1 MASISSLGIGSGLD
15 TETMLAQIKAGEQ
28 TRLSPYTA
36 LQTSYKS
43 KVSSWGQISAALS
56 ALQKP
61 TKSLTN
67 DAFNTLK
74 VSNNTAF
81 TATATSDAR
90 ADTHSVTVEKLAT
103 AHKIKTDAQKSQ
115 GSQDTQLGETT
126 SGNSRTVTITQT
138 VKQEDGTDKQ
148 VTMEVELKDD
158 ETSLSQIAKAIN
170 RKDGGVSASVQRTD
184 DGYQLVLSSKT
195 TGTDGEMTVSVSG
208 DAKLDGVLNSNVMDV
223 VSKAEDAKLTVDG
236 STYTRSS
243 NNISDILDGITLSLN
258 AVSKQGEPA
267 EQLTLTQD
275 TSAIKT
281 TVQDFVKAY
290 NALMTLTTNASK
302 YVPYD
307 ASSISDDQTA
317 TTNAE
322 NGALMG
328 DSTLRGMISE
338 VCSSVNGMYGESDS
352 DYSALADLGIKIDAA
367 TGQMTLDE
375 KKLDEAIADN
385 PNDVASMFTGKGE
398 DVPGL
403 ANTLNDIITK
413 YVGDTDTKT
422 DGIIKTSTKTL
433 TEQSEQMQKQIDKTQ
448 RLIDASVERY
458 RVQFQNLDTTMSK
471 LNSMSSQLSAILTSL
486 G

>member
-90 ADTHSVTVEKLAT
+90 ADTHSVTVEQLAT
-103 AHKIKTDAQKSQ
+103 AHKIRTDAEN
-115 GSQDTQLGETT
+115 SQDSQLGETT

-138 VKQEDGTDKQ
+138 VKQEDGTNKQ

-158 ETSLSQIAKAIN
+158 ETSLKQIAKAIN
-170 RKDGGVSASVQRTD
+170 REDGDVSASVQRTD
-184 DGYQLVLSSKT
+184 NGYQLVLSSKT
-195 TGTDGEMTVSVSG
+195 TGKDGEMTVSVSG
-208 DAKLDGVLNSNVMDV
+208 DTKLDGVLNSNAMTQ
-223 VSKAEDAKLTVDG
+223 VSAAEDAKLTVDG

-243 NNISDILDGITLSLN
+243 NNISDILDGITLSLT
-258 AVSKQGEPA
+258 AVSELGKPA

-338 VCSSVNGMYGESDS
+338 VRSSVNGMYGESDS

>member
-258 AVSKQGEPA
+258 AVS
-267 EQLTLTQD
+267 
-275 TSAIKT
+275 
-281 TVQDFVKAY
+281 
-290 NALMTLTTNASK
+290 
-302 YVPYD
+302 
-307 ASSISDDQTA
+307 
-317 TTNAE
+317 
-322 NGALMG
+322 
-328 DSTLRGMISE
+328 
-338 VCSSVNGMYGESDS
+338 
-352 DYSALADLGIKIDAA
+352 
-367 TGQMTLDE
+367 
-375 KKLDEAIADN
+375 
-385 PNDVASMFTGKGE
+385 
-398 DVPGL
+398 
-403 ANTLNDIITK
+403 
-413 YVGDTDTKT
+413 
-422 DGIIKTSTKTL
+422 
-433 TEQSEQMQKQIDKTQ
+433 
-448 RLIDASVERY
+448 
-458 RVQFQNLDTTMSK
+458 
-471 LNSMSSQLSAILTSL
+471 
-486 G
+486 

>member
-74 VSNNTAF
+74 VSSNTAF

-103 AHKIKTDAQKSQ
+103 AHKIRTNAEKSQ
-115 GSQDTQLGETT
+115 DSQLGETT

-138 VKQEDGTDKQ
+138 VKQEDGTNKQ

-158 ETSLSQIAKAIN
+158 ETSLRQIAKAIN
-170 RKDGGVSASVQRTD
+170 REDGDVSASVQRTD
-184 DGYQLVLSSKT
+184 NGYQLVLSSKT
-195 TGTDGEMTVSVSG
+195 TGKDGEMTVSVSG
-208 DAKLDGVLNSNVMDV
+208 DTKLDGVLNSNAMTQ
-223 VSKAEDAKLTVDG
+223 VSAAEDAKLTVDG

-258 AVSKQGEPA
+258 AVSEAGKPP

-317 TTNAE
+317 TTNAQ

-338 VCSSVNGMYGESDS
+338 VRSSVNGMYGESDG

>member
-90 ADTHSVTVEKLAT
+90 ADTHSVTVEQLAT
-103 AHKIKTDAQKSQ
+103 AHKIRTNAQS
-115 GSQDTQLGETT
+115 SQDTQLGETT

-170 RKDGGVSASVQRTD
+170 REDGDVSASVQRTD
-184 DGYQLVLSSKT
+184 NGYQLVLSSKT
-195 TGTDGEMTVSVSG
+195 TGKDGEMTVSVSG
-208 DAKLDGVLNSNVMDV
+208 DTKLDGVLNSNAMTQ
-223 VSKAEDAKLTVDG
+223 VSAAEDAKLTVDG

-317 TTNAE
+317 TTNAQ

-338 VCSSVNGMYGESDS
+338 VRSSVNGMYGESDS